1 MPPALLLC
9 DWNGTLITDRDEK
22 TILAYIAR
30 YTFKASIPF
39 HPRRMA
45 SILSGKRALDA
56 LHDDDSHIKGDFD
69 KVKITI
75 DTYNDKMLRGVP
87 VSLIH
92 RSMERYARQRETL
105 DKLDYHLLRV
115 VEKCHQE
122 GITTGVFSAGL
133 KYGIESILGAAGY
146 YNSFDIYT
154 ADSIE
159 EDNGKAVR
167 YGLTIYR
174 RKPEVLLKLLGERN
188 IPAHEVAYIG
198 DSEDDTGCFE
208 MVGYPVVSF
217 LAPDELK
224 ERYARQYGAFV
235 PEDEDDLLRFLTLK

>member
-22 TILAYIAR
+22 TILGYVAKYIFR
-30 YTFKASIPF
+30 ASIPF
-39 HPRRMA
+39 HPLRMA
-45 SILSGKRALDA
+45 SILSGKRELDA

-69 KVKITI
+69 KVKVTI
-75 DTYNDKMLRGVP
+75 DTYNNRMLRGVP
-87 VSLIH
+87 ISLIH
-92 RSMERYARQRETL
+92 KSMERYARQQDTL
-105 DKLDYHLLRV
+105 DKLDYRLLRV

-122 GITTGVFSAGL
+122 GMTTGVFSAGL
-133 KYGIESILGAAGY
+133 KYGIETILDAAGY
-146 YNSFDIYT
+146 YNSFDLYK

-174 RKPEVLLKLLGERN
+174 RKPEVLLKLLDERN
-188 IPAHEVAYIG
+188 ISLGEVAYIG

-208 MVGYPVVSF
+208 IVGYPIVSF

-224 ERYARQYGAFV
+224 EKYARQYNAFV
-235 PEDEDDLLRFLTLK
+235 PGREDDLLHFLTSK